1 MSTPNYFSGF
11 PSLEASAGASLVS
24 DTFVITMLAGE
35 DLLPGYL
42 VEITADFT
50 VKKCQTQNSTKV
62 KGITLTSA
70 KNGSPVSI
78 ACRGLVRAT
87 AWGSIAAGDQVGSA
101 SGGTSSAGLIISDN
115 ASKNTTIL
123 GQALQA
129 IASGGVG
136 IIALW

>member
-11 PSLEASAGASLVS
+11 PNLEASAGASLVS

-35 DLLPGYL
+35 DLVAGYL

-62 KGITLTSA
+62 KGITLTNA

-101 SGGTSSAGLIISDN
+101 SGGTSAGLIISDN

-129 IASGGVG
+129 IPSGGVG
-136 IIALW
+136 IVALW

>member
-24 DTFVITMLAGE
+24 DTFVISMLAGE

-50 VKKCQTQNSTKV
+50 VKKCVTQNSTKV
-62 KGITLTSA
+62 KGITLTGA

-87 AWGSIAAGDQVGSA
+87 AWGSIAAGDQIGSA
-101 SGGTSSAGLIISDN
+101 SGGTSAGLIISDN
-115 ASKNTTIL
+115 TSKNTTIL

-136 IIALW
+136 IVALW